1 MRCEKERAYC
11 PGKAGKMSKFKEV
24 SPEQVSNIFKLIERD
39 WMLITA
45 AKDGAVN
52 TMTASWGC
60 AGILWNK
67 PVAICFI
74 RHSRYTFEF
83 AEAAETMSLSFFGE
97 EYRPALNLCGR
108 VSGRDCDKFAEA
120 GLTPAFYGDTPYI
133 EEARMVLICRKLY
146 ADDIKEDNF
155 IVKGLLANYPT
166 RDFHRL
172 YILEIKTVL
181 LRK

>member
-1 MRCEKERAYC
+1 MDKLREI
-11 PGKAGKMSKFKEV
+11 PL
-24 SPEQVSNIFKLIERD
+24 EQVSNIFGLIGHD

-60 AGILWNK
+60 AGVLWNR

-83 AEAAETMSLSFFGE
+83 AEAADTMSLSFFGE

-108 VSGRDCDKFAEA
+108 VSGRDCHKFAEA
-120 GLTPAFYGDTPYI
+120 KLTPVFYGDTPYV

-146 ADDIKEDNF
+146 ADDIKEGNF
-155 IVKGLLANYPT
+155 IVPRLLANYPT
-166 RDFHRL
+166 RDFHRF
-172 YILEIKTVL
+172 YILEVKAAL
-181 LRK
+181 LRE

>member
-1 MRCEKERAYC
+1 MD
-11 PGKAGKMSKFKEV
+11 KFKEI
-24 SPEQVSNIFKLIERD
+24 SPEQVSNIFRLIGRD

-83 AEAAETMSLSFFGE
+83 AEAADTMSLSFFGE

-108 VSGRDCDKFAEA
+108 VSGRDCNKFAEA
-120 GLTPAFYGDTPYI
+120 KLTPAYFGDTPYI
-133 EEARMVLICRKLY
+133 AEAKMVLICRKLY
-146 ADDIKEDNF
+146 ADDLKKGNF
-155 IVKGLLANYPT
+155 IVPEPLINYPT
-166 RDFHRL
+166 KDFHRF
-172 YILEIKTVL
+172 YILEIKKAL
-181 LRK
+181 LRE